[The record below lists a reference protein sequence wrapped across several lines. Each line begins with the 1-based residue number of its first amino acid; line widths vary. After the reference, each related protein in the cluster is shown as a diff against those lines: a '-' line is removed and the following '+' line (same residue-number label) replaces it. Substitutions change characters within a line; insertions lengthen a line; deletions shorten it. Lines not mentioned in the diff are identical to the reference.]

1 MDDSTEKMQGQGCRQ
16 TSTHNPERGEALL
29 PVLKGTSVLQAS
41 LTSLFLGLVGSPSTV
56 LMLFLGERPRE
67 VLGCLTLLAG
77 SVPLKEMDFVQN
89 KDIWWY
95 KQGRGLWERAQRE
108 VAREGPVCV

>member
-1 MDDSTEKMQGQGCRQ
+1 MQGQGCRQ
-16 TSTHNPERGEALL
+16 TSTHNLEQGEAFL

-56 LMLFLGERPRE
+56 LMLLLGEHPRE

-77 SVPLKEMDFVQN
+77 SVPLKEMDLVQT
-89 KDIWWY
+89 KDIW
-95 KQGRGLWERAQRE
+95 
-108 VAREGPVCV
+108 

>member
-1 MDDSTEKMQGQGCRQ
+1 MQGQGCRQ

-29 PVLKGTSVLQAS
+29 PVLKDTSVLQAS

-56 LMLFLGERPRE
+56 LMLLLGGRPRE
-67 VLGCLTLLAG
+67 VLGCLTSLAG
-77 SVPLKEMDFVQN
+77 SVPLKEMDFVQT

>member
-1 MDDSTEKMQGQGCRQ
+1 MGRGLAPCAQGPF
-16 TSTHNPERGEALL
+16 SP
-29 PVLKGTSVLQAS
+29 QAS

-56 LMLFLGERPRE
+56 LTLLLEGRPRE
-67 VLGCLTLLAG
+67 VLGCLTSLAG
-77 SVPLKEMDFVQN
+77 SVPLKEMDFVQT